1 MLLALSALT
10 IAAAAQ
16 DVETLTYRLTAGGQ
30 AIGQRTLTVTWLP
43 SEAGEVRLLE
53 SYTELELT
61 LLGKEPF
68 SFTQRLG
75 GRGRVPGGSF
85 SSVIRQSDGPREIQ
99 ALRREEGWR
108 VTVVEPGR
116 TSEELIAHR
125 GVDATSLTL
134 VDPGAWGFLDGL
146 TRLSVLSAETGT
158 VLSGPLLAGGE
169 VALNLGGTAVP
180 GQVWTWQPPEG
191 SVELVYGLDGHL
203 LRYTM
208 QVAGVSVRAELTEPP
223 EGRRFE
229 EQLDLGGLID
239 ESIQE
244 QDL

>member
-10 IAAAAQ
+10 MAAAAQ
-16 DVETLTYRLTAGGQ
+16 DVETLTYRLTADGQ
-30 AIGQRTLTVTWLP
+30 VIGQRTLTVTWLP

-53 SYTELELT
+53 SYTELELP
-61 LLGKEPF
+61 LGKEQF
-68 SFTQRLG
+68 VFTQRLG

-99 ALRREEGWR
+99 ALRRDDGWR

-125 GVDATSLTL
+125 EVDATSLTL
-134 VDPGAWGFLDGL
+134 VDPGARGFLDGL

-158 VLSGPLLAGGE
+158 VLSGPLIAGGE
-169 VALNLGGTAVP
+169 VELSLGGTAVP
-180 GQVWTWQPPEG
+180 GQVWTWQPAEG
-191 SVELVYGLDGHL
+191 SVELIYGLDGHL

-208 QVAGVSVRAELTEPP
+208 QVAGIAVRAELTEPP

-229 EQLDLGGLID
+229 EHFDLGGLID
-239 ESIQE
+239 EGIQE
-244 QDL
+244 QEL